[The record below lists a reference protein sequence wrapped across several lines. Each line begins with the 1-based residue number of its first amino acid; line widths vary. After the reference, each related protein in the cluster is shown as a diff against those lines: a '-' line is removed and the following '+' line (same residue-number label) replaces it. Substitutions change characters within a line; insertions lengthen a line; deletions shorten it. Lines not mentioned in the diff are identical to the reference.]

1 MRSKRI
7 EGSQEN
13 IVKLSAIRSEKHRAL
28 SPYGPV
34 KAGLTTSQRTSR
46 DQALTELL
54 SSLEN
59 VVADLNSKSYTAL
72 DTLAIAIQGARVALS
87 ATAIDEAGTE
97 KICIEC
103 GNDTVALDQDKC
115 LDCLERML

>member
-1 MRSKRI
+1 V
-7 EGSQEN
+7 SQ
-13 IVKLSAIRSEKHRAL
+13 
-28 SPYGPV
+28 
-34 KAGLTTSQRTSR
+34 GLTTLQRTSR

-87 ATAIDEAGTE
+87 GTTTEEAGT
-97 KICIEC
+97 
-103 GNDTVALDQDKC
+103 DV
-115 LDCLERML
+115 

>member
-1 MRSKRI
+1 MKSKTT

-13 IVKLSAIRSEKHRAL
+13 IVQLSAIRREKHIAS

-34 KAGLTTSQRTSR
+34 SQGLTTLQRINR

-54 SSLEN
+54 NSLES

-72 DTLAIAIQGARVALS
+72 DTLTIAIQGVRVALCD
-87 ATAIDEAGTE
+87 TTTEKAGTD
-97 KICIEC
+97 I
-103 GNDTVALDQDKC
+103 V
-115 LDCLERML
+115 

>member
-1 MRSKRI
+1 VRS
-7 EGSQEN
+7 ETTSGSSSN
-13 IVKLSAIRSEKHRAL
+13 IVKLSDIRHEKHRAL

-34 KAGLTTSQRTSR
+34 KAGLTTLQRTDR

-87 ATAIDEAGTE
+87 NTAIEKAGTDAD
-97 KICIEC
+97 
-103 GNDTVALDQDKC
+103 GS
-115 LDCLERML
+115 

>member
-1 MRSKRI
+1 MRSERI

-13 IVKLSAIRSEKHRAL
+13 IVKLSDIRREKHRAL

-34 KAGLTTSQRTSR
+34 KAGLTTLQRTDR

-72 DTLAIAIQGARVALS
+72 DTLIIAIQGARVALS
-87 ATAIDEAGTE
+87 NTTTE
-97 KICIEC
+97 EV
-103 GNDTVALDQDKC
+103 GSDV
-115 LDCLERML
+115 

>member
-1 MRSKRI
+1 MKSKTT

-13 IVKLSAIRSEKHRAL
+13 IVQLSAIRREKHIAS

-34 KAGLTTSQRTSR
+34 SQGLTTLQRINR

-54 SSLEN
+54 SSLES

-72 DTLAIAIQGARVALS
+72 DTLTIAIQGVRVALS
-87 ATAIDEAGTE
+87 ATTTGKVGTE
-97 KICIEC
+97 
-103 GNDTVALDQDKC
+103 
-115 LDCLERML
+115 

>member
-1 MRSKRI
+1 MRKQTTSV
-7 EGSQEN
+7 SQGN
-13 IVKLSAIRSEKHRAL
+13 IVQLSVIRREKHLAS

-34 KAGLTTSQRTSR
+34 SQGLTTLQRTDR

-87 ATAIDEAGTE
+87 ATTTDEAGTE
-97 KICIEC
+97 
-103 GNDTVALDQDKC
+103 
-115 LDCLERML
+115 

>member
-1 MRSKRI
+1 VRS
-7 EGSQEN
+7 ETTSVSQTN
-13 IVKLSAIRSEKHRAL
+13 IVKLSVIRSERQRAS

-34 KAGLTTSQRTSR
+34 RAGLTTSQRTDR

-87 ATAIDEAGTE
+87 NTTIEEAGTE
-97 KICIEC
+97 
-103 GNDTVALDQDKC
+103 
-115 LDCLERML
+115 